1 MTLRQGGQGER
12 RGSATL
18 AQMADGEFD
27 DFPFDDEE
35 APDPDRLRECEYWRC
50 GELFEMRTANQIF
63 CRKACR
69 SRQRK
74 WERAQARRARR
85 GAGTGRS

>member
-1 MTLRQGGQGER
+1 MDEL
-12 RGSATL
+12 
-18 AQMADGEFD
+18 EFD
-27 DFPFDDEE
+27 L
-35 APDPDRLRECEYWRC
+35 DPDRLRGCAYWRC
-50 GELFEMRTANQIF
+50 GELFEAKTANQVF

-85 GAGTGRS
+85 DQARA

>member
-1 MTLRQGGQGER
+1 
-12 RGSATL
+12 
-18 AQMADGEFD
+18 MADGEFD

-74 WERAQARRARR
+74 WERAQARR
-85 GAGTGRS
+85 GAGSGRS

>member
-1 MTLRQGGQGER
+1 MDEI
-12 RGSATL
+12 
-18 AQMADGEFD
+18 DPDD
-27 DFPFDDEE
+27 DF
-35 APDPDRLRECEYWRC
+35 DPERIAECEYWRC
-50 GELFEMRTANQIF
+50 GELFEARSANHRF

-85 GAGTGRS
+85 AAL